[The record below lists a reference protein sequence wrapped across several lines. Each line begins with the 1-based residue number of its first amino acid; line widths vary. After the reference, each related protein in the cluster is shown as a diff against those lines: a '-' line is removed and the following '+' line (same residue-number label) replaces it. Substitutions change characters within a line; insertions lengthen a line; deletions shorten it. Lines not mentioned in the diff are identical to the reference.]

1 MTPFCELR
9 DLKLPDVV
17 KVGAQMLMVAI
28 RLDETVSRGASPESA
43 LKFMGDRPEIYQ
55 PELAV
60 AIASAHVG
68 SVEME
73 VRAIRLRDL
82 RPNMVIIEDLWA
94 SNGLLLVAK
103 GQVASEAVIAR
114 LLNFNKFAL
123 NDRSFSVRVPVPR
136 PVDAKPAPLPAF
148 SRLSA

>member
-9 DLKLPDVV
+9 ELKVPEVV
-17 KVGAQMLMVAI
+17 KVGAQMLMVAL
-28 RLDETVSRGASPESA
+28 RLDEAVSRGASPESA
-43 LKFMGDRPEIYQ
+43 LKFMGDRPNIYQ
-55 PELAV
+55 PELTI
-60 AIASAHVG
+60 AIGSADVG
-68 SVEME
+68 AVEME
-73 VRAIRLRDL
+73 VRTIRLREL
-82 RPNMVIIEDLWA
+82 RPNMIIVEDLWA

-103 GQVASEAVIAR
+103 GQVVSEAVIAR

-136 PVDAKPAPLPAF
+136 PVDTEPAPLPAF